1 MRGKNP
7 SELNTEGDSNSFI
20 YYFDER
26 ENDEIRRKYLD
37 MSDFVIPEKSSF
49 PPISE
54 NRFMNRMLS
63 IKSK

>member
-1 MRGKNP
+1 MRGKNS

-26 ENDEIRRKYLD
+26 ENDEIRRKHLD
-37 MSDFVIPEKSSF
+37 MSDFVLPEKSSF